1 MFGRRLVRSA
11 LVPPVPTNRLG
22 RDLYPPAEIAGLD
35 TGRLDALTVSV
46 AAATLREA
54 TTAALPQLLDL
65 DPVPAGGDP
74 LELVL
79 AARDE
84 LETVPDELDNL
95 PLFLGRLRMHDAV
108 AAVRTHYE
116 RTAEPETGA
125 EPAAAGASA
134 R

>member
-1 MFGRRLVRSA
+1 MARGNGATSVQD
-11 LVPPVPTNRLG
+11 
-22 RDLYPPAEIAGLD
+22 DLTIWH
-35 TGRLDALTVSV
+35 LDALTVSV